1 MKPSIGRIIIVK
13 CAQAASNGVDRA
25 PAIITRV
32 WGDGDTS
39 IGPVMVNATA
49 FPDLAVPQAVGSIN
63 VYDTEADVPE
73 GATYAAFWPER
84 V

>member
-1 MKPSIGRIIIVK
+1 MKPSIGRVIIVK
-13 CAQAASNGVDRA
+13 GHQAASNGADRA

-49 FPDLAVPQAVGSIN
+49 FCDLGRLKLLGSIN
-63 VYDTEADVPE
+63 LYDSEADVPV
-73 GATYAAFWPER
+73 GADVAAFWPPR
-84 V
+84 A